1 MNKNE
6 KIYLQLSQ
14 ELMRERKL
22 ADQLAD
28 ALIHGG
34 LDRCF
39 DALTMHE
46 LTRNG
51 LHYQGVVRGKPVA
64 KRAKRG
70 PRPGHPTTWFQLPPQ
85 GFHYEPKKPT
95 DGEEEQE

>member
-6 KIYLQLSQ
+6 KIFLQLSQ
-14 ELMRERKL
+14 ELARERQL

-34 LDRCF
+34 LARCF
-39 DALTMHE
+39 EALTMHE
-46 LTRNG
+46 VTRNG
-51 LHYQGVVRGKPVA
+51 LHYQGVVLGKPVV

-70 PRPGHPTTWFQLPPQ
+70 PRNGHPTAWFQMPPQ

-95 DGEEEQE
+95 EEETEE